1 MRNARSIGYWVTTA
15 LLVLVL
21 ATGGVADLLHR
32 GGTAGG
38 MTELGYPTYVMTIL
52 GFWKV
57 LGAMAILAP
66 RFPLVKE
73 WAYAGAF
80 FDLTGGFASHIA
92 HHSAANHL
100 IYTGFFAICVVAS
113 WALRPAS
120 RKLGVPVFRGLGR
133 IAELEIRDR
142 RPRNAS
148 TLSGPVAAAA

>member
-1 MRNARSIGYWVTTA
+1 MSNARSIGYWTTTG
-15 LLVLVL
+15 LTVFVL
-21 ATGGVADLLHR
+21 ASGGIADLLHR
-32 GGTAGG
+32 GGTAAG

-52 GFWKV
+52 GFWKL
-57 LGAMAILAP
+57 LGAMALAVP

-100 IYTGFFAICVVAS
+100 IYTGFFALCVVAS

-120 RKLGVPVFRGLGR
+120 RKLDVPVFRGLGR
-133 IAELEIRDR
+133 VPELDGMRQMR
-142 RPRNAS
+142 
-148 TLSGPVAAAA
+148 SGPIAATA

>member
-1 MRNARSIGYWVTTA
+1 MSNTRSIAYWVSTG
-15 LLVLVL
+15 LLISVL
-21 ATGGVADLLHR
+21 ATGGVADLTHR
-32 GGTAGG
+32 GGTAAG

-57 LGAMAILAP
+57 LGAMAIAAP

-80 FDLTGGFASHIA
+80 FDLTGGLASHIG
-92 HHSAANHL
+92 HHSAVNHL
-100 IYTGFFAICVVAS
+100 VYTGFFAICVVAS

-133 IAELEIRDR
+133 APESAARQHR
-142 RPRNAS
+142 TMP
-148 TLSGPVAAAA
+148 SGSVGAAA

>member
-1 MRNARSIGYWVTTA
+1 MSNARSIGYWTTTG
-15 LLVLVL
+15 LTVFVL
-21 ATGGVADLLHR
+21 ASGGIADLLHR
-32 GGTAGG
+32 GGTAAG

-57 LGAMAILAP
+57 LGAMALTVP

-100 IYTGFFAICVVAS
+100 IYTGFFALCVVAS

-120 RKLGVPVFRGLGR
+120 RKLDVPVFRGLGR
-133 IAELEIRDR
+133 VPESEDMRQMR
-142 RPRNAS
+142 
-148 TLSGPVAAAA
+148 SGPVAATA